1 MTDHDRLLVGTF
13 LASRDE
19 RAFRELYTR
28 HTPGL
33 YRFAMRL
40 CAGSVPDAEEVIQD
54 AWISA
59 AGALERFRWES
70 SLRTWLSGIA
80 LNCYRQHVRSRKQ
93 GAGSEEL
100 GDYESREPT
109 ISGGER
115 MDLEHALARLAERYR
130 MVVVLHDV
138 EGYTHEEIGQMLGID
153 TGTSKSQLFR
163 ARRRLREL
171 LEPTAE
177 NKETRHG

>member
-1 MTDHDRLLVGTF
+1 MTDNDRLLVGTF

-19 RAFRELYTR
+19 LAFRQIYTR

-40 CAGSVPDAEEVIQD
+40 CGGSVSDAEEIIQD
-54 AWISA
+54 TWISA

-70 SLRTWLSGIA
+70 TLRTWLSGIA
-80 LNCYRQHVRSRKQ
+80 LNCYRQHVRSQKQ
-93 GAGSEEL
+93 GASEEL
-100 GDYESREPT
+100 GDYEAREPG
-109 ISGGER
+109 IGGGEHL
-115 MDLEHALARLAERYR
+115 DLEHALAQLAERYR

-153 TGTSKSQLFR
+153 SGTSKSQLFR
-163 ARRRLREL
+163 ARRRLREM
-171 LEPTAE
+171 LEPTGE
-177 NKETRHG
+177 NKETWHG